1 MLEKVK
7 GGLSMRDGETRLTN
21 EKPPYHWP
29 EQTAS
34 ARILPD
40 RFTRLKEIYCKDLAY
55 VTVEQLSRSKIHK
68 GGWQPGNCNPHGN
81 PSSAFRQIKSVPFR
95 GSVTTIPFFQNPW
108 IV

>member
-7 GGLSMRDGETRLTN
+7 SGLSMRDGETRLTN
-21 EKPPYHWP
+21 EKPLYHWP

-55 VTVEQLSRSKIHK
+55 VTVEQLSRSKIHRAAGRLETAILTETPVLLLGRLSQFLS
-68 GGWQPGNCNPHGN
+68 GGQ
-81 PSSAFRQIKSVPFR
+81 
-95 GSVTTIPFFQNPW
+95 
-108 IV
+108 

>member
-7 GGLSMRDGETRLTN
+7 GGLSMRGGETRLTN
-21 EKPPYHWP
+21 EKPLYHWP

-55 VTVEQLSRSKIHK
+55 VTVDQLSRSKIHRAA
-68 GGWQPGNCNPHGN
+68 GRLETAVLTETPVLLLGRLSQSLPGD
-81 PSSAFRQIKSVPFR
+81 R
-95 GSVTTIPFFQNPW
+95 
-108 IV
+108 

>member
-7 GGLSMRDGETRLTN
+7 GGLSMQDRETRLTN
-21 EKPPYHWP
+21 EKPPYHWL

-55 VTVEQLSRSKIHK
+55 VTVDQLSRSKIHRAA
-68 GGWQPGNCNPHGN
+68 GRLETAVLTETPVLLLGRLSQSLSGD
-81 PSSAFRQIKSVPFR
+81 Q
-95 GSVTTIPFFQNPW
+95 
-108 IV
+108 